1 MNALRSRMS
10 DALWDT
16 TVFID
21 YWKGVPGAVALVND
35 VVSGSETASYSA
47 ITSLELFQFNQLGR
61 QEEIELVALFMVLE
75 EAPITSR
82 IAGQAGQMLRVM
94 SRSQRQRLSAD
105 ALIAATAIDRGE
117 KIYSRNHRD
126 IQRFNSNVDTY

>member
-1 MNALRSRMS
+1 MS

-21 YWKGVPGAVALVND
+21 YWKGVPGAIALVND
-35 VVSGSETASYSA
+35 VVSGSKTASYSA
-47 ITSLELFQFNQLGR
+47 ITSLELFQFDQLGR
-61 QEEIELVALFMVLE
+61 QEEIELVALSMVLE

-82 IAGQAGQMLRVM
+82 IASQAGQMLRVL
-94 SRSQRQRLSAD
+94 SRGQRRRLSAD
-105 ALIAATAIDRGE
+105 TLIAATAIDRGE

-126 IQRFNSNVDTY
+126 IRRFNSNVDAY